1 MIQCYFG
8 ENKLVSP
15 YLRALA
21 LQAPTNSVPT
31 ERAFS
36 MMNLIHT
43 KLCNRLTSERVN
55 KLQYIH
61 FTQPTLDQ
69 MITPELTTK
78 ELPAVEEQWMGEQ
91 QSTLGKRRAGEEE
104 DEDENEKV
112 DDISESYL
120 SLQEGPA
127 LGIRI
132 FI

>member
-1 MIQCYFG
+1 
-8 ENKLVSP
+8 
-15 YLRALA
+15 
-21 LQAPTNSVPT
+21 
-31 ERAFS
+31 